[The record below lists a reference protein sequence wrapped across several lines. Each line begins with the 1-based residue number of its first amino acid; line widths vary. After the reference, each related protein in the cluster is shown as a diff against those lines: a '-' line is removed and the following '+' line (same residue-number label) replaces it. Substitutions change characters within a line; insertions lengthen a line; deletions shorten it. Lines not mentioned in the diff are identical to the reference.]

1 MPQPLAD
8 MCSNTCWLLIPCFH
22 CHQGSLQWCFRHP
35 SCRRPNTSSRSV
47 ESSKQWN
54 LRFKNVPNAYHH
66 IPRDTTNSRVTQQVL
81 VSASAGGKRV
91 AIAAARWLFLHN
103 PAIMGSQT
111 ICQLGETNHQIPSPD
126 KVGLSIVFSSS
137 LVYFSG
143 HGNDWSVS
151 PPKRM
156 IWSWKN
162 CQVAKKGSCIHG
174 KRSPSHQCSTRAR
187 KLGWLMKCKVNNNL
201 SLEIFGNKIPIRDI
215 WKEINHQSVT

>member
-66 IPRDTTNSRVTQQVL
+66 IPRDTTNCRVTQQVL

-103 PAIMGSQT
+103 PAITNDICWDPKHFANLEKQITKFQAQT
-111 ICQLGETNHQIPSPD
+111 KSAFGP
-126 KVGLSIVFSSS
+126 
-137 LVYFSG
+137 
-143 HGNDWSVS
+143 
-151 PPKRM
+151 
-156 IWSWKN
+156 
-162 CQVAKKGSCIHG
+162 G
-174 KRSPSHQCSTRAR
+174 KRLQTVSKHNA
-187 KLGWLMKCKVNNNL
+187 MKGQT
-201 SLEIFGNKIPIRDI
+201 F
-215 WKEINHQSVT
+215 